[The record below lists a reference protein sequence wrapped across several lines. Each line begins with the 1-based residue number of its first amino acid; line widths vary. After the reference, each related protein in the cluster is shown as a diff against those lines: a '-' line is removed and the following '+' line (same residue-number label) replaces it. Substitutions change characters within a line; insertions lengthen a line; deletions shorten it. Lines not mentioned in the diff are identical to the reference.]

1 MPRKKETPSENET
14 PVKPPE
20 TAKTG
25 TRKRAPLLAPVDTS
39 DRARLEEGGK
49 ELKVL
54 KASGEAGA
62 DFPVDLSRPASGG
75 GSGAIITEFEATI
88 PVQIPPGAR
97 SPVDDIIEVLRR
109 EVIGQERAI
118 EAIAR
123 ALLRSREGFRTQG
136 RPISVMFFAG
146 PTGVGK
152 TETVRALAKALHN
165 DYRSVLKI
173 DCSEYSEP
181 HAIARLVGAPPGY
194 VGSDLPAVFTR
205 ENVEGVKNR
214 LILFDEVEKGHFRLH
229 NLLLQIMDEG
239 RVTLARRTK
248 DDDGSVSFEDCI
260 VIMTSNI
267 GAADIDN
274 ILHANRIGFRNQP
287 AAAGAGTDRQIY
299 EAAKEAM
306 KSMFAPEFRNRLTE
320 FIVFRALERPSL
332 YLILQKLLNISAARF
347 ANLGF
352 QLIINSDTRD
362 WLVDRGV
369 NNELGVRP
377 LVRAVEKYID
387 TKVAEL
393 HAYDLIKEGDLLEA
407 VVEEGEEKDSSGRA
421 RTEIHFYRAPR
432 VGEAGGPD
440 GKRVRVKKT
449 QIRMRY

>member
-1 MPRKKETPSENET
+1 MPRKKTGEPAPPATPAA
-14 PVKPPE
+14 KPP
-20 TAKTG
+20 AKPAAPASPPRSR
-25 TRKRAPLLAPVDTS
+25 RKAPLLAE
-39 DRARLEEGGK
+39 ARPPEASLKAGAAEAAGQAELPEGG
-49 ELKVL
+49 
-54 KASGEAGA
+54 GA
-62 DFPVDLSRPASGG
+62 ARSPLILTD
-75 GSGAIITEFEATI
+75 FEATI
-88 PVQIPPGAR
+88 PVVIPPGAR

-123 ALLRSREGFRTQG
+123 ALLRSREGFKTPG

-152 TETVRALAKALHN
+152 TETVRALARALHN
-165 DYRSVLKI
+165 DHRAILKV

-194 VGSDLPAVFTR
+194 VGSDLPAVFQR

-214 LILFDEVEKGHFRLH
+214 LILFDEVEKAHFRLH
-229 NLLLQIMDEG
+229 HLLLQIMDEG

-248 DDDGSVSFEDCI
+248 DDDGTVSFEDCI

-287 AAAGAGTDRQIY
+287 TAAGTQTDNQIY
-299 EAAKEAM
+299 MAAKEAM

-320 FIVFRALERPSL
+320 FIVFRALERQSL
-332 YLILQKLLNISAARF
+332 YEILQKLLNISAARF
-347 ANLGF
+347 ASLGF
-352 QLIINSDTRD
+352 MLTITPEARD
-362 WLVDRGV
+362 WLVDRGMSQ
-369 NNELGVRP
+369 ELGVRP
-377 LVRAVEKYID
+377 LVRMVEKYID

-393 HAYDLIKEGDLLEA
+393 HAYGLIQEGDQLEA
-407 VVEEGEEKDSSGRA
+407 VVEPGEELDHRGQPR
-421 RTEIHFYRAPR
+421 REIHYYRAAR
-432 VGEAGGPD
+432 GGEKGAPKGTRCRI
-440 GKRVRVKKT
+440 KET
-449 QIRMRY
+449 QILVKY